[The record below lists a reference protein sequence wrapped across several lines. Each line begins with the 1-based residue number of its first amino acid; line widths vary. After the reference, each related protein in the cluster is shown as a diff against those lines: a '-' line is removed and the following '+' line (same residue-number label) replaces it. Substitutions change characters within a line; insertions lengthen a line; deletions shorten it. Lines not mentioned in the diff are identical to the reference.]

1 MCCRH
6 TRGKSSFPAVLYAG
20 LFQLEPPKL
29 LLYCRGVCH
38 VLLSGSVITGSLWP
52 SSPIVPFCT
61 DDALLHRLAWIGS
74 SFHHRVQAMLSRIF
88 KPGSSFQNCV
98 QAMLSLH
105 CVAPAKF
112 RLLPSRISHV
122 ESRQCLLLRKG
133 PCCRRKRWTCFQA
146 LLLRKV
152 LPMPSDVYEEEGT
165 SLGSPQV
172 PQ

>member
-20 LFQLEPPKL
+20 IFQLEPPKL

-88 KPGSSFQNCV
+88 EPGSSFQNRV
-98 QAMLSLH
+98 QAHALSLRSAR
-105 CVAPAKF
+105 VKLSA
-112 RLLPSRISHV
+112 LLSGDAILTLCCSGQSSTTPVTHIACRIQAVSLA
-122 ESRQCLLLRKG
+122 SKGLLL
-133 PCCRRKRWTCFQA
+133 
-146 LLLRKV
+146 
-152 LPMPSDVYEEEGT
+152 
-165 SLGSPQV
+165 SP
-172 PQ
+172 

>member
-20 LFQLEPPKL
+20 IFQLEPPKL

-61 DDALLHRLAWIGS
+61 GDALSHRLAWIGS
-74 SFHHRVQAMLSRIF
+74 SFHHRVQAMLSRF
-88 KPGSSFQNCV
+88 VRLELSFQHFF

-105 CVAPAKF
+105 CVAPANL

-133 PCCRRKRWTCFQA
+133 SCCRRKR
-146 LLLRKV
+146 
-152 LPMPSDVYEEEGT
+152 
-165 SLGSPQV
+165 
-172 PQ
+172 